1 MRKRFLTIVLT
12 ALLLFSLTSCNSEEP
27 MMSQM
32 SVSSET
38 VSRPGPEEDYYGYI
52 NYDFLTTN
60 QIPYNKTGI
69 STSETVMEVMEN
81 YLSDMIDK
89 YVSGTPQKGSL
100 EEMIKETY
108 LQYMDL
114 EAREKTG
121 VDPLRPAL
129 GMIESCKTVDEL
141 ISAMG
146 MIYQQY
152 GVSSFFRFIV
162 EPETK
167 DNSKN
172 ALFMMNMFTCGNMKE
187 NFTKTDAGINDIGSR
202 TENVLKA
209 LNVDKAEANARAK
222 NVVRLIYDIM
232 LETADSDCFND
243 WGVHYNPRTKEE
255 CKDLLSNIDV
265 DNLLTSFG
273 FNTDSLIVFD
283 VPQAEMINKKLKN
296 ENLRAMQDYMLSCLA
311 FEYADTLPPGFMGGL
326 SKAKADDTDKHAKQ
340 YTAALLDEEIGQ
352 LYGREICTDE
362 VMSAVEIMVRDI
374 QGSLR
379 ELINDCDRLSKNSK
393 EKFLLKLDNMIINLG
408 YNKDYVSPFTI
419 TSTEDGGSLL
429 SNAIAVKSGK
439 VKAEIS
445 TLNEKASRGHWNM
458 TPITVNAVYNPTVNC
473 ITIPAV
479 NMAEPAFSLKK
490 SKYYNL
496 GYFGYIVAHEMNHA
510 FDSNGFLYDDT
521 GCYKPGWINEEDS
534 EAYKKVME
542 KITDYYNHYLIMDV
556 YSINGKQT
564 LGENIADLGAVQCIL
579 NLSDDK
585 TELEE
590 IFTGIAE
597 SWAELIRIQDV
608 TQALEGDVH
617 SPAEARVN
625 AVVSVMDK
633 FYLVYDVKEKDKMYV
648 APENRVRIW

>member
-1 MRKRFLTIVLT
+1 MKKKIINGIMMV
-12 ALLLFSLTSCNSEEP
+12 ALVAAT
-27 MMSQM
+27 
-32 SVSSET
+32 
-38 VSRPGPEEDYYGYI
+38 
-52 NYDFLTTN
+52 
-60 QIPYNKTGI
+60 
-69 STSETVMEVMEN
+69 STSF
-81 YLSDMIDK
+81 
-89 YVSGTPQKGSL
+89 VSCKDTNEDVRIEQAA
-100 EEMIKETY
+100 EIAA
-108 LQYMDL
+108 LQDRLDLL
-114 EAREKTG
+114 EA
-121 VDPLRPAL
+121 
-129 GMIESCKTVDEL
+129 
-141 ISAMG
+141 
-146 MIYQQY
+146 QY
-152 GVSSFFRFIV
+152 GDLNRRVTDLRN
-162 EPETK
+162 
-167 DNSKN
+167 DLN
-172 ALFMMNMFTCGNMKE
+172 
-187 NFTKTDAGINDIGSR
+187 KTDA
-202 TENVLKA
+202 NVERLT
-209 LNVDKAEANARAK
+209 LRCDQLEVWLAETFAK
-222 NVVRLIYDIM
+222 LV
-232 LETADSDCFND
+232 
-243 WGVHYNPRTKEE
+243 
-255 CKDLLSNIDV
+255 
-265 DNLLTSFG
+265 TS
-273 FNTDSLIVFD
+273 
-283 VPQAEMINKKLKN
+283 
-296 ENLRAMQDYMLSCLA
+296 
-311 FEYADTLPPGFMGGL
+311 
-326 SKAKADDTDKHAKQ
+326 
-340 YTAALLDEEIGQ
+340 
-352 LYGREICTDE
+352 
-362 VMSAVEIMVRDI
+362 VEINATWNNMTGMVAI
-374 QGSLR
+374 PGVKANM
-379 ELINDCDRLSKNSK
+379 LIANYGVAGKAGKFPVEGKLVDEDEQLEWAAG
-393 EKFLLKLDNMIINLG
+393 EKFG

-617 SPAEARVN
+617 SSAEARVN